1 MRWNEERTEP
11 RRRLRSAAATL
22 LSALVFVSGLP
33 AEAAALSEPSGESP
47 EEHLRGTS
55 EVVLSD
61 AEETAPT
68 VLGEE
73 AREVNAQPSEETSV
87 PHEDSSEEV
96 NSLAAA
102 PSAIP
107 EESEAVDL
115 TQWGAIPGDPKTEWE
130 AQLGRA
136 REEAARLDPATL
148 DGVPL
153 ARAYSRGSLSESIIP
168 DFALNGLTSRGLDAS
183 WFAYTKAGEQLTVH
197 LWAYPQ
203 PVRDN
208 DPNYKARVTLT
219 SPSGS
224 SETRT
229 IERAASSPQFVKTST
244 QEGVWK
250 ITIRDATPP
259 TPIIRDL
266 TPADI
271 RVTTSGGREV
281 TGRVWAERMAVDQT
295 SIRTPRIWAMS
306 PRGVIYQITQPG
318 YDGVSSTW
326 TMNNVGIHLGGPS
339 DECEPA
345 FGSRPELPAIGADA
359 ATSGPAYTVPAD
371 RNGCVGLE
379 TYRLFPDMPARDIP
393 ATIANW
399 ADNRGTAHR
408 WGYTEYQAPRIANL
422 AATRTTPGTNQLRIT
437 GALQRQPATVT
448 MWIDTNG
455 NGVYNPSV
463 DVQFRKRM
471 LKPGTFSFDWNG
483 RNAAGAVV
491 PTTQSLR
498 AYASFSEVSP
508 IHFTREDVEQA
519 GGGIEIRAIR
529 GGTTGPLRLY
539 WDDSY
544 FNHTSSGRTSTT
556 SPRSSLNGTMSTG
569 GVHGWSYGGTVNDAN
584 RNNGTNGSWG
594 DRRVINDWA
603 FLEENGNAP
612 VEIPIPGVPE
622 LKVWKRQVGNP
633 VIAADN
639 SSATVTWDVTV
650 TNVASGEAGA
660 DGTGVVVR
668 DILPAG
674 ASNVTGV
681 TVPNGTTFSAS
692 TRTWTIGTLA
702 RNNQNGN
709 AAASTRTLRL
719 SATIPID
726 KAALPANLTNRVIV
740 NATELPERVPSGNC
754 QMNGSVAADTDRCD
768 EAVTQ
773 ITPPVLKIDKR
784 VALAPVYSADRRTA
798 VIEWDVTV
806 RNVATG
812 ANAARATNVRLTDL
826 FPTTATNISSPS
838 RTKGTFNGATGV
850 WTVGQLVRS
859 NAAGDNV
866 AAEATIRLRAT
877 LSTGTVGQAAA
888 QVTRTNRAIVNADE
902 LSSRAIGGV
911 CQINTTV
918 AADNDRCDEVSST
931 LQSPIASQVKIDK
944 AQVGEPDY
952 NSARTRATIT
962 WDITVKNVSAG
973 ASYIPATGVV
983 VEDLLPAGAS
993 NLTVVSTSQGIM
1005 DTSTRRWA
1013 VGTLAVNNGGGTN
1026 PASQATVRL
1035 SASVPT
1041 AAMFE
1046 SSIAVNRAIVNTT
1059 DLPPRTIDGP
1069 CQENGTVDADTDRC
1083 DQVLTPLEGPKPA
1096 WTSAKTSDPA
1106 SGEMIGLQQD
1116 ITYTLT
1122 ATNTGDVPLEDL
1134 VMHDDLSEV
1143 LNSAVLKGDLPGGI
1157 VQDPE
1162 DPAKLTWTVPT
1173 VPVDGEVTVSYTVT
1187 VNQDATSRLI
1197 RNSVHGEG
1205 IVPPAACVEDA
1216 PCVTEHET
1224 PEWPEIQ
1231 VPVLGG
1237 SASLWI
1243 PAGAG
1248 VLALLGVAIAVV
1260 VIRKRKQTAAAE
1272 ATL

>member
-1 MRWNEERTEP
+1 MRWNEVKTGL
-11 RRRLRSAAATL
+11 RRRLRLAGVNLLAAL
-22 LSALVFVSGLP
+22 ILVSGLP
-33 AEAAALSEPSGESP
+33 TAAVAQDGPVGENAEEGSK
-47 EEHLRGTS
+47 GTS
-55 EVVLSD
+55 EVAFSD
-61 AEETAPT
+61 TEEAAPT
-68 VLGEE
+68 ASGDDT
-73 AREVNAQPSEETSV
+73 RDVNAHASGESSV
-87 PHEDSSEEV
+87 SREDLSEEV
-96 NSLAAA
+96 NSGAAA
-102 PSAIP
+102 PSVIP
-107 EESEAVDL
+107 EKHEAVDL

-148 DGVPL
+148 NGVPL

-183 WFAYTKAGEQLTVH
+183 WFVYTQAGEQLTVH

-208 DPNYKARVTLT
+208 DPDYKARVTLT

-224 SETRT
+224 SEGRT

-359 ATSGPAYTVPAD
+359 ATTGPAYTVPAD
-371 RNGCVGLE
+371 RTGCVGLE
-379 TYRLFPDMPARDIP
+379 TYRLFPDEPALSDFP

-399 ADNRGTAHR
+399 ADNRGAAHR
-408 WGYTEYQAPRIANL
+408 WGYTPYQAPQIANL

-529 GGTTGPLRLY
+529 GGKTGPLRLH

-544 FNHTSSGRTSTT
+544 VNNTSSGRTSTT

-603 FLEENGNAP
+603 FLEESGGVN
-612 VEIPIPGVPE
+612 IPLAGSPM

-639 SSATVTWDVTV
+639 SSVTVTWDVTV
-650 TNVASGEAGA
+650 TNVSNELTNGEAA
-660 DGTGVVVR
+660 TNVIVR
-668 DILPAG
+668 DVLPAG
-674 ASNVTGV
+674 ATNVTGV
-681 TVPNGTTFSAS
+681 TVPSGTSLNTS
-692 TRTWTIGTLA
+692 TRIWTIGTLA
-702 RNNQNGN
+702 RNNPNGN

-726 KAALPANLTNRVIV
+726 KAALPVSLTNRVIV
-740 NATELPERVPSGNC
+740 NAAELPERAPTGSC
-754 QMNGSVAADTDRCD
+754 QVNGSVAADTDRCD

-773 ITPPVLKIDKR
+773 ITPPELKIDKR
-784 VALAPVYSADRRTA
+784 VAGAPVYSADRRTA

-826 FPTTATNISSPS
+826 FPTTATNISSSS
-838 RTKGTFNGATGV
+838 RTKGTFNAATGV

-859 NAAGDNV
+859 NAAGDNA

-877 LSTGTVGQAAA
+877 VSTGAIGQAAA

-902 LSSRAIGGV
+902 LSNRAIGGG

-931 LQSPIASQVKIDK
+931 LQSPVASQVKIDK
-944 AQVGEPDY
+944 VQVGEPDY

-962 WDITVKNVSAG
+962 WDITVMNVSTG
-973 ASYIPATGVV
+973 ASYVPATGVV

-993 NLTVVSTSQGIM
+993 NLIVVATSQGVM

-1013 VGTLAVNNGGGTN
+1013 VGTLAVNNGGRSN
-1026 PASQATVRL
+1026 PVSQATVRL

-1083 DQVLTPLEGPKPA
+1083 DQAPTPLEGPKPA

-1106 SGEMIGLQQD
+1106 SGEVVGLQQD

-1143 LNSAVLKGDLPGGI
+1143 LNSAVLKGDLPGGV
-1157 VQDPE
+1157 VQDPD

-1173 VPVDGEVTVSYTVT
+1173 IPVDGEATVSYTVT

-1248 VLALLGVAIAVV
+1248 VLPLLGIAIAAF
-1260 VIRKRKQTAAAE
+1260 VIRKRKQTADAE

>member
-1 MRWNEERTEP
+1 MRWNEEGTEP

-68 VLGEE
+68 VLGED

-295 SIRTPRIWAMS
+295 SIQS
-306 PRGVIYQITQPG
+306 PTVYALSRRGVVYQITQPG

-393 ATIANW
+393 ATISNW

-483 RNAAGAVV
+483 RNSAGAVV

-603 FLEENGNAP
+603 FLEENSNAE
-612 VEIPIPGVPE
+612 VEVP
-622 LKVWKRQVGNP
+622 
-633 VIAADN
+633 
-639 SSATVTWDVTV
+639 
-650 TNVASGEAGA
+650 
-660 DGTGVVVR
+660 
-668 DILPAG
+668 LP
-674 ASNVTGV
+674 
-681 TVPNGTTFSAS
+681 
-692 TRTWTIGTLA
+692 
-702 RNNQNGN
+702 
-709 AAASTRTLRL
+709 
-719 SATIPID
+719 
-726 KAALPANLTNRVIV
+726 
-740 NATELPERVPSGNC
+740 ELPE
-754 QMNGSVAADTDRCD
+754 
-768 EAVTQ
+768 
-773 ITPPVLKIDKR
+773 LKIDKAQ
-784 VALAPVYSADRRTA
+784 VGQPVYAADRKTA
-798 VIEWDVTV
+798 VITWDVTV
-806 RNVATG
+806 RNVQRAEG
-812 ANAARATNVRLTDL
+812 SLPATNVRVADV
-826 FPTTATNISSPS
+826 FPGGATNIERVSISQ
-838 RTKGTFNGATGV
+838 GTFNTSTRI
-850 WTVGQLVRS
+850 WHVGTLER
-859 NAAGDNV
+859 NNTAGNRV
-866 AAEATIRLRAT
+866 ASEATIRLRAT
-877 LSTGTVGQAAA
+877 VPTAAYGA
-888 QVTRTNRAIVNADE
+888 TSNRINRAVVNAAE
-902 LSSRAIGGV
+902 LPPIPTDGP
-911 CQINTTV
+911 CQVNTTL
-918 AADNDRCDEVSST
+918 AGDNDRCDEVT
-931 LQSPIASQVKIDK
+931 TPLNGPVLPVLKIDK
-944 AQVGEPDY
+944 AQVGQPDY
-952 NSARTRATIT
+952 AVDRKTAVIT
-962 WDITVKNVSAG
+962 WEVTVANVSNGTNHVA
-973 ASYIPATGVV
+973 ATGVTV
-983 VEDLLPAGAS
+983 RDQFPATARNIELVSAS
-993 NLTVVSTSQGIM
+993 RGSFNASTGIW
-1005 DTSTRRWA
+1005 T
-1013 VGTLAVNNGGGTN
+1013 VGTLAKNNAAGNN
-1026 PASQATVRL
+1026 PNSTATIRLRATVDTAANR
-1035 SASVPT
+1035 ASV
-1041 AAMFE
+1041 
-1046 SSIAVNRAIVNTT
+1046 NRINRVIVNAT
-1059 DLPPRTIDGP
+1059 DFPPVTIDGP
-1069 CQENGTVDADTDRC
+1069 CQVNGTLAADSDRC
-1083 DQVLTPLEGPKPA
+1083 DEVRTPLEGPKPG
-1096 WTSAKTSDPA
+1096 WTLEKTSDPA
-1106 SGEMIGLQQD
+1106 SGTLVGAGQP
-1116 ITYTLT
+1116 ITYILT
-1122 ATNTGDVPLEDL
+1122 VTNRGDVPMTGLT
-1134 VMHDDLSEV
+1134 VRDDVSKITPHASV
-1143 LNSAVLKGDLPGGI
+1143 GTMPAGATRAGNTI
-1157 VQDPE
+1157 V
-1162 DPAKLTWTVPT
+1162 WTVPT
-1173 VPVDGEVTVSYTVT
+1173 VQVGRSVGLRYTVT
-1187 VNQDATSRLI
+1187 VNQDAFSQLLENRAW
-1197 RNSVHGEG
+1197 G
-1205 IVPPAACVEDA
+1205 VPNPTDPTPPDECTPAEPCTVEH
-1216 PCVTEHET
+1216 PT
-1224 PEWPEIQ
+1224 PGWPSMELP
-1231 VPVLGG
+1231 PVGG
-1237 SASLWI
+1237 ATGAAMA
-1243 PAGAG
+1243 AGSGLLA
-1248 VLALLGVAIAVV
+1248 VLA
-1260 VIRKRKQTAAAE
+1260 AAAFLLAWRKHKHARAAAMTADMTTNE
-1272 ATL
+1272 